1 MSRLNRTFRWPSSE
15 TGHFQGG
22 VKLPPR
28 RFADP
33 LRGATPPPSSSPAVV
48 RLNKCSCNKRI
59 SETHN

>member
-1 MSRLNRTFRWPSSE
+1 MSRLNRPFRPLSSE

-33 LRGATPPPSSSPAVV
+33 LRGATPPPSSSLTVV
-48 RLNKCSCNKRI
+48 RLNRLSCNKRN